1 MEKVSSD
8 NNVTAYFFALIKS
21 QHVQDTIRVFKL

>member
-21 QHVQDTIRVFKL
+21 PHLQDTILFD